1 MVRTQFAALLLTVCL
16 VAGCKAQSSAQGPI
30 DPATARR
37 IEVMVRSEFS
47 IPPDYGVSVGT
58 RGPSKIS
65 GYDTLPITVSHAGK
79 SQVIDFMLSTDG
91 TKLAR
96 LETFDLKTDPA
107 FNIDIAGRPIRGNP
121 DAKVTVINFDDLECP
136 YCARMHQELFPSTF
150 NRYKNQVRFI
160 YKDFPLTD
168 LHPWAMHAAVDA
180 DCLAAANGTAYWNYV
195 DYLHTHG
202 DEITGQTLDLK
213 KSFADL
219 DRIARDEAT
228 VAKVDSPQFDACIA
242 KQDESTVDASLK
254 EADQLGLQGAP
265 ELFVNGE
272 RIDGA
277 VPESQVW
284 MVIDRAL
291 KAEGETPPPMPA
303 PAAPEPAKPDS
314 SGDAP
319 AASGAS
325 R

>member
-1 MVRTQFAALLLTVCL
+1 LLRIHFAACLLIVCL
-16 VAGCKAQSSAQGPI
+16 AAGCRAQSNPQGAL

-37 IEVMVRSEFS
+37 VEVMVRSEFS
-47 IPPDYGVSVGT
+47 VPSDYGVAVGT
-58 RGPSKIS
+58 RGPSQID
-65 GYDTLPITVSHAGK
+65 GYEKLPITISHAGK
-79 SQVIDFMLSTDG
+79 SQVIDFLISSDG

-107 FNIDIAGRPIRGNP
+107 FNIDISGRPIRGNP
-121 DAKVTVINFDDLECP
+121 NAKVTVINFDDLECP

-150 NRYKNQVRFI
+150 ERYKDQVRFI

-180 DCLAAANGTAYWNYV
+180 DCLAAQNGTVYWNYV

-202 DEITGQTLDLK
+202 DEVTGEKLDLA

-219 DRIARDEAT
+219 DRIARDEGALGKLDG
-228 VAKVDSPQFDACIA
+228 ARLDACIA
-242 KQDESTVDASLK
+242 KQDESTVQASLK
-254 EADQLGLQGAP
+254 EADELSLQGAP

-277 VPESQVW
+277 VPEDQVW
-284 MVIDRAL
+284 DVIDRAL
-291 KAEGETPPPMPA
+291 RAEGETPPPPPA
-303 PAAPEPAKPDS
+303 PVPPKQAAP
-314 SGDAP
+314 AP
-319 AASGAS
+319 GAS